1 MGVLGRM
8 GTLIRAKMSQI
19 LDRAEDPRLTM
30 DYSYEKQVEMLQ
42 SVKRGIVDVV
52 TSKRRIQLQA
62 AKLQD
67 NVAKLDVQARQAVSA
82 GRDDLAKL
90 ALERKQAGLVQMQG
104 LDSQISDLE
113 KEQEKLTTA
122 EQRLSTKVEAF
133 RMRKEMI
140 KAQYSAAEAQ
150 VRIGEAVTGL
160 SEEMADVGLSVQRA
174 EDKTEKLRAR
184 AGAIDEL
191 VAAGT
196 LEDVT
201 GGSDMIDRELGRVTI
216 SENVNKELEALKRQL
231 QGGAETKQLEE
242 GKKEGA

>member
-201 GGSDMIDRELGRVTI
+201 GGGDMIDRELGRVTI

>member
-67 NVAKLDVQARQAVSA
+67 NVAKLDVQAR
-82 GRDDLAKL
+82 
-90 ALERKQAGLVQMQG
+90 
-104 LDSQISDLE
+104 
-113 KEQEKLTTA
+113 
-122 EQRLSTKVEAF
+122 
-133 RMRKEMI
+133 
-140 KAQYSAAEAQ
+140 
-150 VRIGEAVTGL
+150 
-160 SEEMADVGLSVQRA
+160 
-174 EDKTEKLRAR
+174 R

-201 GGSDMIDRELGRVTI
+201 GGGDMIDRELGRVTI

-231 QGGAETKQLEE
+231 Q
-242 GKKEGA
+242 

>member
-82 GRDDLAKL
+82 GRDDLAKV
-90 ALERKQAGLVQMQG
+90 ALERKQAAMMQLQG

-122 EQRLSTKVEAF
+122 ESRLSTKIEAF
-133 RMRKEMI
+133 RARKETI

-160 SEEMADVGLSVQRA
+160 SEEMADVGMSIERA
-174 EDKTEKLRAR
+174 EEKTEKLRAR

-196 LEDVT
+196 LEDMI
-201 GGSDMIDRELGRVTI
+201 GGGDDIDRQLGQVSV

-231 QGGAETKQLEE
+231 KGGTDAKQLEQ
-242 GKKEGA
+242 GKEGE

>member
-8 GTLIRAKMSQI
+8 GTLIKAKMSQI

-52 TSKRRIQLQA
+52 TSKRRTQLQA

-90 ALERKQAGLVQMQG
+90 ALKRKQAGLVQMQG
-104 LDSQISDLE
+104 LDSQIFDLE

-140 KAQYSAAEAQ
+140 KAQYSAAE
-150 VRIGEAVTGL
+150 RP
-160 SEEMADVGLSVQRA
+160 
-174 EDKTEKLRAR
+174 
-184 AGAIDEL
+184 GAP
-191 VAAGT
+191 
-196 LEDVT
+196 
-201 GGSDMIDRELGRVTI
+201 
-216 SENVNKELEALKRQL
+216 
-231 QGGAETKQLEE
+231 
-242 GKKEGA
+242 